1 MPLPR
6 KDKKMRHCFTVVSD
20 SELENNYR
28 VAKVIENESGYY
40 PLVKRNNDDPHELD
54 KYIGSQDE
62 VRAKVDLMNKHLG
75 VDKDREWEI
84 KASTMFKQ

>member
-1 MPLPR
+1 M
-6 KDKKMRHCFTVVSD
+6 KNYCFTDVVD
-20 SELENNYR
+20 GNQFR
-28 VAKVIENESGYY
+28 VAKIIENESGYY

-54 KYIGSQDE
+54 KYIGNQDE

-84 KASTMFKQ
+84 KASTMFNDDEMFKQ